1 MYTVSGVKENTLS
14 QGGRKMES
22 VELILLYDYYGDLL
36 TERQKLCFDMHYNQ
50 DLSLGEIAQELSISR
65 QAVYDNL
72 SRTEALLKNM
82 EAKTL
87 CVARDRQMRKAMDAI
102 AAAAEALISHP
113 DERVS
118 RGAAEILS
126 YAKGFEE

>member
-1 MYTVSGVKENTLS
+1 MDSL
-14 QGGRKMES
+14 
-22 VELILLYDYYGDLL
+22 ELILLFDYYGELL

-82 EAKTL
+82 EEKTG
-87 CVARDRQMRKAMDAI
+87 CVSRDRQVRSAMAAI
-102 AAAAEALISHP
+102 AEKAAQLISYP
-113 DERVS
+113 DSRVS
-118 RGAAEILS
+118 QLAEEIRS
-126 YAKGFEE
+126 CAQGFEE